1 MEQSN
6 LNNQELWGGG
16 VWKLYISRALTA
28 WGDRLWSFGLGLLLF
43 KIFPENLTIVAA
55 FGLIDSLASITLG
68 AVIGSWI
75 DASNRLKAA
84 KTFLVVQ
91 NLFVAIDCCIF
102 AVYFHWSSE
111 IVEQFGEWIKVY
123 VATNIIKTFKI
134 QDSGCSDSFKTE

>member
-1 MEQSN
+1 MTSKLWLISN
-6 LNNQELWGGG
+6 NAHGER
-16 VWKLYISRALTA
+16 V
-28 WGDRLWSFGLGLLLF
+28 
-43 KIFPENLTIVAA
+43 FPENLTIVAA

-111 IVEQFGEWIKVY
+111 IVEHFGEWIKVS
-123 VATNIIKTFKI
+123 VATNII
-134 QDSGCSDSFKTE
+134 